1 MKIQCGYG
9 SNSKQRQAQKR
20 LRWEKIHLTR
30 TQRKTLSVAERKGL
44 YENRENPCTC
54 VCCSPPKIK

>member
-1 MKIQCGYG
+1 MKKYKTNENQRNA
-9 SNSKQRQAQKR
+9 SNR

-30 TQRKTLSVAERKGL
+30 TQRQELTLAERKEL